1 MMLPAGSSLSD
12 WLTWLET
19 LSAKEIDLGLDRVQ
33 SVLDRLL
40 LGVPANVLLIAG
52 TNGKGSCV
60 AMTQALLSAAGYRVG
75 AYTSPHVIRY
85 NERIA
90 VDGVPASDEQIIAAF
105 EQVEAARHDVPL
117 TYFEYGT
124 LAAMV
129 VFKTADLDVWVLEV
143 GMGGRLDATNVIDPS
158 ASLITNV
165 SLDHCAWLGEDI
177 EAIAMEKAGVMREGT
192 PTVFGSRDVPRSLR
206 QHAES
211 IGAELL
217 LVGRDFDFK
226 RGADGDWSWTGRET
240 NRDSLKVPGLQGD
253 FQLGNAAGVLA
264 LIEAAGLDK
273 ALDRPLLNRVLP
285 DLTLTGRLQALEV
298 ADADWLLD
306 VAHNPAAA
314 TVLADTL
321 AATSVTGNTWAIIG
335 LLDDKDAE
343 GIAAPLNG
351 QVDHWIA
358 VTADNPRAVPAE
370 ELARRIANVCG
381 RPCRIAD
388 SLDDAMHYARRGAT
402 GNDRI
407 LVTGSFY
414 LVGPALLNLELYSRP
429 ES

>member
-1 MMLPAGSSLSD
+1 
-12 WLTWLET
+12 
-19 LSAKEIDLGLDRVQ
+19 
-33 SVLDRLL
+33 
-40 LGVPANVLLIAG
+40 
-52 TNGKGSCV
+52 
-60 AMTQALLSAAGYRVG
+60 
-75 AYTSPHVIRY
+75 
-85 NERIA
+85 
-90 VDGVPASDEQIIAAF
+90 
-105 EQVEAARHDVPL
+105 
-117 TYFEYGT
+117 
-124 LAAMV
+124 
-129 VFKTADLDVWVLEV
+129 
-143 GMGGRLDATNVIDPS
+143 MGGRLDATNVIDPS

-192 PTVFGSRDVPRSLR
+192 PTVFGAHDVPRSVR
-206 QHAES
+206 QHAEM

-217 LVGRDFDFK
+217 LVGRDFDFE
-226 RGADGDWSWTGRET
+226 RGAEGDWSWTGREVSM
-240 NRDSLKVPGLQGD
+240 DSLRRPGLRGD

-264 LIEAAGLDK
+264 LVEAAGLNK
-273 ALDRPLLNRVLP
+273 ALDVPLLNQVLP
-285 DLTLTGRLQALEV
+285 DLTLPGRLQAFTV
-298 ADADWLLD
+298 VGADWLLD

-321 AATSVTGNTWAIIG
+321 AATQVTGNTWAIIG

-343 GIAAPLNG
+343 GIATPLNS
-351 QVDHWIA
+351 QVDYWIA
-358 VTADNPRAVPAE
+358 VTASSTRAVPAE
-370 ELARRIANVCG
+370 ELARRIANACD

-402 GNDRI
+402 ENDRI